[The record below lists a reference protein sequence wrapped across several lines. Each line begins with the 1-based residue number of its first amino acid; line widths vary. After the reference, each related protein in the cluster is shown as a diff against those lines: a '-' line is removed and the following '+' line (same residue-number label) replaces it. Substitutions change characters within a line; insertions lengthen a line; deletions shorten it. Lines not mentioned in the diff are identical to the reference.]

1 MLKRSVLT
9 AAAVG
14 LVAGT
19 FGLAAPARAVVG
31 VKVGE
36 LSCHVASGWG
46 FVFGSSR
53 SLLCTYT
60 GNGQVAHYAGSISKF
75 GVDIGYLQ
83 SGVLVWDV
91 FAPTT
96 NLGPDALGGSYGGV
110 TGGATI
116 GVGADANA
124 LIGGSTRSVSLQP
137 LSIAGNTG
145 INVAAGIAALSLT
158 YQP

>member
-1 MLKRSVLT
+1 MFKKSILA

-14 LVAGT
+14 VAASA
-19 FGLAAPARAVVG
+19 FGLEAPAHAAVG

-36 LSCHVASGWG
+36 LSCHVSSGWG

-60 GNGQVAHYAGSISKF
+60 GNGQVAHYAGNVSKF

-96 NLGPDALGGSYGGV
+96 DMGPAALSGSYGGV
-110 TGGATI
+110 TAGATV

-124 LIGGSTRSVSLQP
+124 LIGGSTRQVALQP

-145 INVAAGIAALSLT
+145 VNVAAGIAALSLT

>member
-1 MLKRSVLT
+1 MFKKSILA

-14 LVAGT
+14 VAASA
-19 FGLAAPARAVVG
+19 FGLEAPAHAAVG

-36 LSCHVASGWG
+36 LSCHVSSGWG

-60 GNGQVAHYAGSISKF
+60 GNGQVAHYAGNVSKF

-96 NLGPDALGGSYGGV
+96 DLGPAALSGSYGGV
-110 TGGATI
+110 TAGATV

-124 LIGGSTRSVSLQP
+124 LVGGSTRQVALQP

-145 INVAAGIAALSLT
+145 INAAAGIAAISLT

>member
-1 MLKRSVLT
+1 MFKKSILA

-14 LVAGT
+14 VAASA
-19 FGLAAPARAVVG
+19 FGLEAPAHAAVG

-36 LSCHVASGWG
+36 LSCHVSSGWG

-60 GNGQVAHYAGSISKF
+60 GNGQVAHYAGNVSKF

-96 NLGPDALGGSYGGV
+96 DLGPAALSGSYGGV
-110 TGGATI
+110 TAGATV

-124 LIGGSTRSVSLQP
+124 LIGGSTRQVALQP

-145 INVAAGIAALSLT
+145 INAAAGIAAISLT

>member
-1 MLKRSVLT
+1 MFKKSILA

-14 LVAGT
+14 VAASA
-19 FGLAAPARAVVG
+19 FGLEAPAHAAVG

-36 LSCHVASGWG
+36 LSCHVSSGWG

-60 GNGQVAHYAGSISKF
+60 GNGQVAHYAGNVSKF

-96 NLGPDALGGSYGGV
+96 DMGPAALSGSYGGV
-110 TGGATI
+110 TAGATV

-124 LIGGSTRSVSLQP
+124 LIGGSTRQVALQP
-137 LSIAGNTG
+137 LSITGNTG
-145 INVAAGIAALSLT
+145 VNVAAGIAALSLT

>member
-1 MLKRSVLT
+1 MFKKSILA

-14 LVAGT
+14 VAASA
-19 FGLAAPARAVVG
+19 FGLEAPAHAAVG

-36 LSCHVASGWG
+36 LSCHVSSGWG

-53 SLLCTYT
+53 SLHCTYT
-60 GNGQVAHYAGSISKF
+60 GNGQVAHYAGNVSKF

-96 NLGPDALGGSYGGV
+96 DLGPAALSGSYGGV
-110 TGGATI
+110 TAGATV

-124 LIGGSTRSVSLQP
+124 LIGGSTRQVALQP

-145 INVAAGIAALSLT
+145 VNVAAGIAALSLT